1 MNIDYRTKDESVWGA
16 EFGSNLQNVIR
27 SKKVTQSQLA
37 KKLGITEAMLSRYI
51 HGTAIP
57 STYKTCQI
65 ANALECNICELI
77 KTSYQD

>member
-1 MNIDYRTKDESVWGA
+1 MSIDYRTKDETVWGA
-16 EFGSNLQNVIR
+16 EFGSNLQSVIR
-27 SKKVTQSQLA
+27 SKNVTQSQLA

-65 ANALECNICELI
+65 ANALDCDICDLI
-77 KTSYQD
+77 KNSYQD